1 MEFCKNGTFLRPF
14 EIVALMQNQGLTL
27 NIKEVAFD

>member
-1 MEFCKNGTFLRPF
+1 MEFCKNRTVVRPF
-14 EIVALMQNQGLTL
+14 EIVAQIQNQGLTT